1 VEDQSIR
8 NAILLRYYQQ
18 YLNDCSTPQ
27 FIASVAQ
34 RYSLGTLERLAE
46 NGELHTQRAAG
57 LALGLIGDDRCIGV
71 LGPLLSAADRK
82 LRLVVDDAL
91 RAISSREG
99 TPEQRQV
106 LELVVRSNECGTF
119 EKSIELATEL
129 IDSEGGTAEI
139 YHQRSLAFFQV
150 DSIEHAIAD
159 CQQALDLNSFHYGA
173 MIGLGHCHLEMG
185 DLLESLNW
193 LRGALAI
200 FPDLEPVRVQVRRLE
215 RAIQEL

>member
-1 VEDQSIR
+1 MKDQRIR
-8 NAILLRYYQQ
+8 NAILLRYYRR

-34 RYSLGTLERLAE
+34 RYSLGTLERLSE
-46 NGELHTQRAAG
+46 NGELHTKRAAG
-57 LALGLIGDDRCIGV
+57 LALGLLGDERCIGV
-71 LGPLLSAADRK
+71 LGPLLTASDRK
-82 LRLVVDDAL
+82 LRLVVDDAM
-91 RAISSREG
+91 RAISAREG
-99 TPEQRQV
+99 SPSQRQT

-119 EKSIELATEL
+119 EKSVELASEI
-129 IDSEGGTAEI
+129 IDSEGGTAEL
-139 YHQRSLAFFQV
+139 YHQRSLAFFQI
-150 DSIEHAIAD
+150 DSVEHAIAD
-159 CQQALDLNSFHYGA
+159 CQQVLERNSFHYGA

-185 DLLESLNW
+185 DLLESLTW